1 MTGGRG
7 DNNMGRGRGEND
19 WRKRREH
26 RGRRKRRVEGEQEG
40 RRRRRNEEVIMTLDA
55 FITQQ
60 RWRGRKVWR
69 WSPLS
74 S

>member
-1 MTGGRG
+1 MKSG
-7 DNNMGRGRGEND
+7 
-19 WRKRREH
+19 RREGEGE
-26 RGRRKRRVEGEQEG
+26 GRRRKKKRSMRG